1 MIANV
6 IMANPKTIVD
16 LSEGTVLVT
25 AKEDFNTMAAAYTDE
40 PITTANGIVK
50 FSELLKMV
58 YDSLETG
65 IFDLHEDLILDLKH
79 DIESLKEINEGLTD
93 TLLER
98 GARYGNL

>member
-1 MIANV
+1 MISNV

-25 AKEDFNTMAAAYTDE
+25 AKEDFNTMVATYTDE
-40 PITTANGIVK
+40 QITTANGVVK

-65 IFDLHEDLILDLKH
+65 VFDLHEGLILDLRH

>member
-6 IMANPKTIVD
+6 IMANPKTVVD

-25 AKEDFNTMAAAYTDE
+25 SKEDFNTIVSAYTDE
-40 PITTANGIVK
+40 PITTANGVVK

-65 IFDLHEDLILDLKH
+65 VFDLHEDLILDLRH

-93 TLLER
+93 TLLEGR
-98 GARYGNL
+98 RRYEL

>member
-25 AKEDFNTMAAAYTDE
+25 SKEDFNTMVSAYTDTSV
-40 PITTANGIVK
+40 TTANGVVK

-58 YDSLETG
+58 YDALETG
-65 IFDLHEDLILDLKH
+65 VFDLHEDLIIDLKH

>member
-1 MIANV
+1 
-6 IMANPKTIVD
+6 
-16 LSEGTVLVT
+16 
-25 AKEDFNTMAAAYTDE
+25 MAAAYTDE
-40 PITTANGIVK
+40 SITTANGIIK

-58 YDSLETG
+58 YDSIETG
-65 IFDLHEDLILDLKH
+65 VFDLHEDLILDLKH